1 MVIGRDPLRPY
12 LPGVETD
19 AAAERRTI
27 LLVDDDRSVR
37 TFTTRVLRRAGFR
50 VITADS
56 GDAALAMFERHRDSI
71 ELVVTDVVMPGMT
84 GAALAERLRERKP
97 GLRVLYVSG
106 YPADLATG
114 ERLVPYGAALLT
126 KPFTGA
132 ELVARIR
139 EVLG

>member
-1 MVIGRDPLRPY
+1 
-12 LPGVETD
+12 VETD
-19 AAAERRTI
+19 ADAERRTI

-50 VITADS
+50 VVTADS
-56 GDAALAMFERHRDSI
+56 GDAALAVFEQHADQV

-84 GAALAERLRERKP
+84 GASLSGRLRERKP
-97 GLRVLYVSG
+97 GLRVLFVSG

-114 ERLVPYGAALLT
+114 ERLVPYGAALLA

-132 ELVARIR
+132 ELVARVR